1 MGRRAGHGEGS
12 WRAREHSVS
21 REVLWGGG
29 ACVLSASE
37 PVFCF
42 FVSFKNV
49 FKFIL
54 IFGFWSL
61 CMTCGILIPRPG
73 IERATPALEVQR
85 LYQPGKYLSP
95 YFDVF

>member
-42 FVSFKNV
+42 FVSFKN
-49 FKFIL
+49 FFL
-54 IFGFWSL
+54 IYFNFWFLVALHDMWDLNYQTRDRTGNPSTGSAKALPAREVPESL
-61 CMTCGILIPRPG
+61 
-73 IERATPALEVQR
+73 
-85 LYQPGKYLSP
+85 
-95 YFDVF
+95 F

>member
-1 MGRRAGHGEGS
+1 M
-12 WRAREHSVS
+12 S
-21 REVLWGGG
+21 REVLWGAGLG
-29 ACVLSASE
+29 AG
-37 PVFCF
+37 PVFCPPLSPY
-42 FVSFKNV
+42 FVFSFKKF